1 MIHPVRKSQPTIQS
15 AHVDAA
21 LTNLSIAYI
30 QSQDVY
36 IATKVFPIIPVD
48 KQSDKYYI
56 FNKNDWHR
64 DEAKKRADN
73 TESAGSGFTM
83 STDSYYADVWAFHKD
98 VGSQLKAN
106 ADKQVQLERASVEF
120 VTQRLLLRQEIQW
133 VTDYFASGV
142 WGTDT
147 TPTNLWSDYVNSD
160 PVEDIEAAKETIL
173 QSTGMMANTL
183 VLGYKTFRKLKRH
196 PDIRE
201 QIKYT
206 TAENVTAQLL
216 ARIFEVDRILVARA
230 IKATNIENETAAY
243 SFTHGSHALLCY
255 VNPSPGEMQPSA
267 GYTFNWT
274 GVGGAIGGGVAI
286 DSFDIR
292 KTKTT
297 RYEGEMAFDN
307 KVTGSDLGV
316 FFPSVVS

>member
-98 VGSQLKAN
+98 VG
-106 ADKQVQLERASVEF
+106 
-120 VTQRLLLRQEIQW
+120 
-133 VTDYFASGV
+133 
-142 WGTDT
+142 
-147 TPTNLWSDYVNSD
+147 
-160 PVEDIEAAKETIL
+160 
-173 QSTGMMANTL
+173 
-183 VLGYKTFRKLKRH
+183 
-196 PDIRE
+196 
-201 QIKYT
+201 
-206 TAENVTAQLL
+206 
-216 ARIFEVDRILVARA
+216 
-230 IKATNIENETAAY
+230 
-243 SFTHGSHALLCY
+243 
-255 VNPSPGEMQPSA
+255 
-267 GYTFNWT
+267 
-274 GVGGAIGGGVAI
+274 
-286 DSFDIR
+286 
-292 KTKTT
+292 
-297 RYEGEMAFDN
+297 
-307 KVTGSDLGV
+307 
-316 FFPSVVS
+316 